1 MNINNMVTGE
11 RIQNIT
17 DTYIG
22 YDDDFSYNPFIER
35 QKDKHET
42 WPIYS
47 NYDNKPHIFC
57 YGHNVV
63 KLSLVI
69 HLFRNPFVLVTHNSD
84 QNIDNTPAVNRLL
97 NDVNV
102 VRWYAQNV
110 NYHHPKLHFVPIGIA
125 NSMWDHGNLSLFER
139 LNTNEKTHDIYM
151 YFDIYTNHD
160 KRIPCMEA
168 LSGKVEFLPKMDV
181 RANLERMAKY
191 RYCICPEGN
200 GLDTHRLWE
209 AYYLHMVPILLRS
222 THTEIIEKQCG
233 LPMILLD
240 EWGDLNMDALPP
252 YESFDFDRGT
262 HYLDI
267 NSTLYKNIRSL

>member
-151 YFDIYTNHD
+151 YFDIYTNPD

-168 LSGKVEFLPKMDV
+168 LADKIEFLPKMDV

>member
-125 NSMWDHGNLSLFER
+125 NSMWGHGNLSLFER

-151 YFDIYTNHD
+151 YFDIYTNPD

-168 LSGKVEFLPKMDV
+168 LADKIEFLPKMDV